1 MAFLRTVI
9 TALLN
14 MTISVCE
21 VAKTDLQDGDQA
33 ERNVIAEVEAAINTT
48 IAAIATKDSK
58 DIGDDIN
65 TLKTKITEI
74 YRTTETAEAT

>member
-14 MTISVCE
+14 MTNSVCE
-21 VAKTDLQDGDQA
+21 MAKTDLQDSA
-33 ERNVIAEVEAAINTT
+33 ERNIIAEVEAAINAT
-48 IAAIATKDSK
+48 IAAIATKDTK
-58 DIGDDIN
+58 DIGGDIN